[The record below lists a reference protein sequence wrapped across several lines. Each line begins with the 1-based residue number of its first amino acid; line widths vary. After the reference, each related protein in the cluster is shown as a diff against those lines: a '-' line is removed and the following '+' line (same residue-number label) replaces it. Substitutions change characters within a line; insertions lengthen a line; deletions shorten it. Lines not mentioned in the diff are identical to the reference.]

1 MTAEKTAELDAIV
14 QKRTAEIERLTAQ
27 IERLT
32 VQKSDLQNDVRTIK
46 TEQKAVNLGKLTDQL
61 HTANTIRQSKK
72 EQAMTDL
79 LNFLDANP
87 NATLTEIAA
96 EIGRAK
102 STVVNYVSEL
112 SANGQLHKNGHGW
125 EVTAG

>member
-1 MTAEKTAELDAIV
+1 
-14 QKRTAEIERLTAQ
+14 
-27 IERLT
+27 
-32 VQKSDLQNDVRTIK
+32 
-46 TEQKAVNLGKLTDQL
+46 
-61 HTANTIRQSKK
+61 
-72 EQAMTDL
+72 
-79 LNFLDANP
+79 LDANP